1 MLLHD
6 KTESVFLRERSLE
19 DDAVAGI
26 RLFKD
31 SDNDLIFSDSGSG
44 DNYTEH
50 AQNKKSSQI
59 EWLSQKCAVFYHS
72 GLCGTTRYTL
82 K

>member
-1 MLLHD
+1 
-6 KTESVFLRERSLE
+6 LE

-31 SDNDLIFSDSGSG
+31 SGNDLIYSDSGSV

-50 AQNKKSSQI
+50 AQNTKKSVS
-59 EWLSQKCAVFYHS
+59 LSGFPKNLVYPTIQGCV
-72 GLCGTTRYTL
+72 TTHHTVKQYRNF
-82 K
+82 